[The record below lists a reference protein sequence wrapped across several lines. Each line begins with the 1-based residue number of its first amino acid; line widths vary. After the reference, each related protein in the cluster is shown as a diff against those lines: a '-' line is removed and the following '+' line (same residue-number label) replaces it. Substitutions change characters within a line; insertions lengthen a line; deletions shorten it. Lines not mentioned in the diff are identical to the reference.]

1 MEERIYFDGAAN
13 ITPYKSVLE
22 AIQPLYQAGINN
34 PSSLHKEGLKAS
46 ILIENARKDIAK
58 ILNCKKEEI
67 FFVSS
72 ASEAIAWV
80 AKMRKILVHPTSHH
94 AVFESNKDCNP
105 KLTEKPVIAIPLY
118 DSETGTRNDLKEFK
132 DNEIFLDLTA
142 SIGKEKINLKK
153 MKNVKYA
160 CFSAH
165 KFGGIFGAGILY
177 IKKDVQ
183 KYIQPLIWGS
193 QENEYRGGTENV
205 PAIVAMAEALK
216 INNKNFGKYK
226 SHIESMVSY
235 LYDNLKDVCKI
246 RYSSNTLNITF
257 DNVTAQFAVLVLDKM
272 GVAISAGSACNS
284 LSVEPSSIL
293 IYRGYSRDDALKTI
307 RISLSIN
314 NTLDECKKFIK
325 VIKNF
330 IDNYDTV

>member
-1 MEERIYFDGAAN
+1 
-13 ITPYKSVLE
+13 
-22 AIQPLYQAGINN
+22 
-34 PSSLHKEGLKAS
+34 
-46 ILIENARKDIAK
+46 
-58 ILNCKKEEI
+58 
-67 FFVSS
+67 
-72 ASEAIAWV
+72 
-80 AKMRKILVHPTSHH
+80 
-94 AVFESNKDCNP
+94 
-105 KLTEKPVIAIPLY
+105 
-118 DSETGTRNDLKEFK
+118 
-132 DNEIFLDLTA
+132 
-142 SIGKEKINLKK
+142 
-153 MKNVKYA
+153 
-160 CFSAH
+160 
-165 KFGGIFGAGILY
+165 
-177 IKKDVQ
+177 
-183 KYIQPLIWGS
+183 
-193 QENEYRGGTENV
+193 
-205 PAIVAMAEALK
+205 
-216 INNKNFGKYK
+216 
-226 SHIESMVSY
+226 MVSY